1 MKVLAGDKMG
11 IMEKK
16 KIFYVMILTGMIYI
30 LSLILYGVYV
40 DDGTVNV
47 LLKDCIRCTVILLG

>member
-1 MKVLAGDKMG
+1 MG

-30 LSLILYGVYV
+30 LSLILYGVKV
-40 DDGTVNV
+40 V
-47 LLKDCIRCTVILLG
+47 